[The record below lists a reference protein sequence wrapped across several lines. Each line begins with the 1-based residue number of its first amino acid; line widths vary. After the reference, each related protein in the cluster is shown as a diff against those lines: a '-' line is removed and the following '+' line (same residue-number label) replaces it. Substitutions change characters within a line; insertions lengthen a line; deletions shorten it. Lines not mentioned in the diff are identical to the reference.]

1 MDQEKGRRRCCL
13 QLSDLALHLLYPER
27 TKCSLSIFVWQQMD
41 VEYTFWQMLNLCLSP
56 KVVFCWSFSS
66 RISRVR
72 FYAVAWGNST
82 GLESWK
88 G

>member
-56 KVVFCWSFSS
+56 KVV
-66 RISRVR
+66 VR